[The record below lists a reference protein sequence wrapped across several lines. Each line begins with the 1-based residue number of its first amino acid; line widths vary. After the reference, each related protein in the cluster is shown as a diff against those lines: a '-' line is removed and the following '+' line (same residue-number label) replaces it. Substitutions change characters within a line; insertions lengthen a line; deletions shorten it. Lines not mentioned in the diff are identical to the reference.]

1 MMTRKLKRKV
11 IHTMHHI
18 RTHLLFTPVTFYQ
31 FLFSQVRLSVQHRGK
46 GDERQRPVA
55 LRHDLLRR
63 DGVHLHLEGAQR
75 DRDLRR
81 DLGSEQAP
89 GQPGQH
95 PRADLS
101 V

>member
-18 RTHLLFTPVTFYQ
+18 RTHLLFTPVTFYR

-46 GDERQRPVA
+46 GYERQRPVA
-55 LRHDLLRR
+55 LRHNLLRR

-75 DRDLRR
+75 DRDLCR
-81 DLGSEQAP
+81 DLGSEQAS
-89 GQPGQH
+89 GQP
-95 PRADLS
+95 
-101 V
+101 